1 MLEERWHPVGGK
13 KAKHNCLFKF
23 FMGKTKITTESKT
36 ESKPIEE
43 QTKTALVKIPKKK
56 ITSGTLNIDATF
68 NNTKVLFS
76 DKLGNVLF
84 WSSAGSLGFRGA
96 KKGTPFAASKVGD
109 VVGSK
114 ASILGVKD
122 ADVVVRGV
130 GSGREPAIRAFMA
143 YGIEITSIKDAT
155 PVPHN
160 GPKPK
165 KPRRV

>member
-1 MLEERWHPVGGK
+1 MPKAKIIEEKTEEEKVEGQEK
-13 KAKHNCLFKF
+13 KAP
-23 FMGKTKITTESKT
+23 SKT
-36 ESKPIEE
+36 
-43 QTKTALVKIPKKK
+43 PKKK
-56 ITSGTLNIDATF
+56 VVSGVLHIDATF

-76 DKLGNVLF
+76 DKIGNTLF

-109 VVGSK
+109 IIGGK
-114 ASILGVKD
+114 AAALGVKD
-122 ADVVVRGV
+122 ADVVVLGV

-143 YGIEITSIKDAT
+143 HGIEITAIADAT

-160 GPKPK
+160 GPKAK